1 MKLQKFI
8 RYFKNIGLS
17 GEGNADVNVKALS
30 SIFAGD
36 ESFKELDYHK
46 AINQYSTAIKL
57 EPNNHYPLFKRGK
70 CFQLLQQ
77 YDEALEDFFRSN
89 RIDNNFENIYG
100 IAECYFSKKE
110 YLKAVNYFKVA
121 KEQLEFI
128 QKRDL
133 NKVMGYDYDILN
145 ARLLNKLGE
154 CYYQNQQLDNAID
167 YVTQGIQENP
177 NCPDNYSMRGIMHL
191 SKDNRMQALSDLK
204 NAARLGDSVSNDI
217 LAQM

>member
-1 MKLQKFI
+1 M
-8 RYFKNIGLS
+8 
-17 GEGNADVNVKALS
+17 
-30 SIFAGD
+30 
-36 ESFKELDYHK
+36 
-46 AINQYSTAIKL
+46 
-57 EPNNHYPLFKRGK
+57 
-70 CFQLLQQ
+70 QQ